1 MVRGSGNASKELK
14 ERFGCEDSKAN
25 SLIKG
30 ARYPFENDHR
40 RKLLEPAFISSLQWL
55 GRRGFTFD
63 MAFEP
68 RKKTP
73 WQLSD
78 AVELL
83 NEVYKG
89 VEDKDRVKW
98 VINYMCMLDAKDPE
112 TGG

>member
-1 MVRGSGNASKELK
+1 M
-14 ERFGCEDSKAN
+14 
-25 SLIKG
+25 
-30 ARYPFENDHR
+30 
-40 RKLLEPAFISSLQWL
+40 
-55 GRRGFTFD
+55 T
-63 MAFEP
+63 FEP

-98 VINYMCMLDAKDPE
+98 VISELATSGAK
-112 TGG
+112 